1 LAIESKINKK
11 VLILI
16 LHNLACC
23 YQKSREFELCVDYLE
38 AVIFNYDGL
47 LELKHKIK
55 VDLNYFKN
63 VNNANL
69 SKEKSLGD
77 LILQLRFSAKFHL
90 QMCAVLSQANN
101 HNDAL
106 KHAQMASY
114 ICEDNILK
122 TCYLYHQ
129 LRDESRKLTK
139 TEEGEVSEL
148 VQLEDKLKEVKMIVE
163 NLFRQISDIHNY
175 KKNGK
180 EKE

>member
-1 LAIESKINKK
+1 M
-11 VLILI
+11 
-16 LHNLACC
+16 HNLACC

-38 AVIFNYDGL
+38 AVIFNYNGL

-55 VDLNYFKN
+55 LDLNYFKS
-63 VNNANL
+63 VNNAL
-69 SKEKSLGD
+69 LAKEKSLGD

-122 TCYLYHQ
+122 TYYLYHQ
-129 LRDESRKLTK
+129 IRDDIKK
-139 TEEGEVSEL
+139 NNEEDDL
-148 VQLEDKLKEVKMIVE
+148 VQLDDKLKEIKKIIE
-163 NLFRQISDIHNY
+163 NLFRQITDIHNY
-175 KKNGK
+175 KKNIK
-180 EKE
+180 K